1 MQHVAEKPPAPLAYG
16 GRGLV
21 SFRKGEFHSLGLD
34 FMLFQRLRRVHRCA
48 VLALGVRR
56 PLGTRFADF
65 PAPCV
70 RAWAKSSRALFLPFA
85 ETHKCAFTS
94 REVRIKKGLSRRVAD
109 FPRVDRVP
117 RLGGFVA
124 LPLRIGSGASQACMR
139 GTTFPCLRFSRGRAR
154 ISSRRR
160 RCFRRA
166 RAHVAAGGVSFW
178 AAGRKG
184 IPSGF

>member
-1 MQHVAEKPPAPLAYG
+1 
-16 GRGLV
+16 
-21 SFRKGEFHSLGLD
+21 
-34 FMLFQRLRRVHRCA
+34 MLFQRLRRVHRCA
-48 VLALGVRR
+48 VLALVARF
-56 PLGTRFADF
+56 PVGTRFADF
-65 PAPCV
+65 LAPCV
-70 RAWAKSSRALFLPFA
+70 RARVKSSRALFLPFA

-94 REVRIKKGLSRRVAD
+94 REAGQEKGSLAGLQTFLGWIVCHGSAVSSRCRC
-109 FPRVDRVP
+109 
-117 RLGGFVA
+117 GSC
-124 LPLRIGSGASQACMR
+124 SGASQACMH